1 MIIDSFLSNNSF
13 KSFSPTFIEFFV
25 LLQIYCKIFLYIL
38 KTNYLWN
45 RHIIN
50 FYPCLCVIYFVM
62 LYFKWEMF
70 KLDQLWS
77 LHRADLHAFSRF
89 EMMCIYWIVCHYIM
103 LFAYSSIFFCLR
115 SLLPLTNAANLI
127 IFGVLYIF
135 SYPISFNLFV
145 SFNLENTWYK

>member
-89 EMMCIYWIVCHYIM
+89 EVMCIYWRALCNAHYIIWSDVYILKWCVYTEEHYVM
-103 LFAYSSIFFCLR
+103 LFFAYSSIFFL
-115 SLLPLTNAANLI
+115 S
-127 IFGVLYIF
+127 
-135 SYPISFNLFV
+135 
-145 SFNLENTWYK
+145 